1 MNVILKTME
10 RVPAPALLFGAIVS
24 LQLGAV
30 LAIGLF
36 PLFGTHGVLFLRL
49 ALGSLLLCVLYRSEL
64 RSGWRQAPRGITL
77 LGVLMAVMSMLFY
90 ESLLRLP
97 LGIAVAIEF
106 LGPLSVA
113 LATSRRWLDIG
124 CVILAGGGI
133 LLLAPDIGAALDP
146 IGVLYALGAG
156 ACWGGYVI
164 VGQRLGKAV
173 EGGAGLAI
181 AMSIAALILLPI
193 GGFDV
198 LAQLPANIPS
208 WPAILGVGMFSAGL
222 PLLFEYLALK
232 SMPAKTYG
240 VLIAMEP
247 VVATLVGFLMLGDSI
262 GWRGWFAILLVS
274 LASALAAWLARE
286 KPAES
291 V

>member
-1 MNVILKTME
+1 MTAILKPME
-10 RVPAPALLFGAIVS
+10 RVPAPALLLGAIVS

-36 PLFGTHGVLFLRL
+36 PVFGTNGVLFLRL
-49 ALGSLLLCVLYRSEL
+49 ALGGLLLCVLYRGQL
-64 RSGWRQAPRGITL
+64 RSGWRRAPRGIAL
-77 LGVLMAVMSMLFY
+77 LGVLIAVMSILFY

-113 LATSRRWLDIG
+113 LIASRRWLDIG

-133 LLLAPDIGAALDP
+133 LLLAPDIGAGLDP
-146 IGVLYALGAG
+146 IGALYALAAG
-156 ACWGGYVI
+156 ACWGGYI
-164 VGQRLGKAV
+164 VVSQRLGKAV
-173 EGGAGLAI
+173 EGGVGLAI

-193 GGFDV
+193 GGFGA
-198 LAQLPANIPS
+198 LAQLPANMAS
-208 WPAILGVGMFSAGL
+208 WAAVLGVGMFSAGL
-222 PLLFEYLALK
+222 PLLFEFLALK
-232 SMPAKTYG
+232 SMSAKTYG

-247 VVATLVGFLMLGDSI
+247 VVATLVGFLLLGDSV

-286 KPAES
+286 KPAPS
-291 V
+291 L